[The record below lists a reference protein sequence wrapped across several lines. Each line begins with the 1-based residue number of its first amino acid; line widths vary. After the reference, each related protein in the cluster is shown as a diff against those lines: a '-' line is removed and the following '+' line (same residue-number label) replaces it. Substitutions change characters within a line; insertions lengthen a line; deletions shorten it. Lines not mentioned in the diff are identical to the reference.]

1 MFDTA
6 KEGGTGS
13 LMAGWSV
20 GKKGKRA
27 AVAKARMKGVVKVD
41 WTDIR
46 EVGLL
51 DAMMVSREVVR
62 LDSLMDE
69 VMVVHLVVLK
79 VEWAALLKGDSLFAS
94 NVFLKVGHSVGR

>member
-1 MFDTA
+1 MVGWE
-6 KEGGTGS
+6 EGKTCGCREGEDE
-13 LMAGWSV
+13 GRR
-20 GKKGKRA
+20 KG
-27 AVAKARMKGVVKVD
+27 D

-46 EVGLL
+46 EVGLM

>member
-1 MFDTA
+1 M
-6 KEGGTGS
+6 
-13 LMAGWSV
+13 
-20 GKKGKRA
+20 
-27 AVAKARMKGVVKVD
+27 
-41 WTDIR
+41 
-46 EVGLL
+46 